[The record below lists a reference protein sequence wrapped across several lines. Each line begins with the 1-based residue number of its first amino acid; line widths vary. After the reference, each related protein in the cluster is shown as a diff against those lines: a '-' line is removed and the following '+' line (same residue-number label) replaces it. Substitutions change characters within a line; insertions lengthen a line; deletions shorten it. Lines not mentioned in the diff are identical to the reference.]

1 MVSIVVE
8 KKGTCEIATLLKSML
23 LESSSSEKVAATVD
37 NFSPEKVE
45 KAEYVFSE
53 KWAFSKM

>member
-23 LESSSSEKVAATVD
+23 LESSASEKVAATVGSV
-37 NFSPEKVE
+37 SPEKVE
-45 KAEYVFSE
+45 KAEYAFSE

>member
-23 LESSSSEKVAATVD
+23 LESSASETVAATVGSV
-37 NFSPEKVE
+37 SPEKVE
-45 KAEYVFSE
+45 KAEYAFSE
-53 KWAFSKM
+53 K

>member
-23 LESSSSEKVAATVD
+23 QESSSSEKVAATVG
-37 NFSPEKVE
+37 NVSPEKVE

-53 KWAFSKM
+53 KSAFSKV

>member
-1 MVSIVVE
+1 ME

-23 LESSSSEKVAATVD
+23 QESSSSEKVAATVG
-37 NFSPEKVE
+37 NVSPEKVE

-53 KWAFSKM
+53 KSAFSKV